1 MSNPNAMVPVAPPYT
16 IDDFYSPAEVD
27 ALFGV
32 VKNHGPWPLISA
44 LHFKSAEEY
53 LAVAGGP
60 NRPKDAKLTDY
71 TSPSFRGYFGKD
83 GVCFYDEVHDIYFN
97 KRLMDIA
104 KKVHGAEYAM
114 TSGMLFNIAGPSH
127 SYDAGHFDTASW
139 RGLALSHT
147 PVWVLAVIA
156 KSGLFE
162 RYKVKTAQVITY
174 FYESGIDGGF
184 TYWPDGPNRPPKRFA
199 PPFHNTAIVS
209 DNSQMFHRREAN
221 GPKDLRDCPDLDIH
235 TVVEWA
241 GDDQWVLT
249 NDGVEIGRFTEENRR
264 ALFHWTGLVFQDK
277 AEVMTYLEHTDDL
290 TLDMVFETLIAD
302 MKTKGLSFP
311 EPSDPLNDP
320 EFIALL
326 TKTYAMSPSEY
337 PAEAP
342 LTTNKAEA
350 YAG

>member
-1 MSNPNAMVPVAPPYT
+1 MSNRHPMVPVVSPYT

-32 VKNHGPWPLISA
+32 VKNHGPWPLITA

-53 LAVAGGP
+53 LAVAGGA
-60 NRPKDAKLTDY
+60 NLPKDAKLSDFI
-71 TSPSFRGYFGKD
+71 SPSFRGYLGKE
-83 GVCFYDEVHDIYFN
+83 GVCFYDEVHDIYFS
-97 KRLMDIA
+97 KRLKDIA

-127 SYDAGHFDTASW
+127 SFDAGHFDTASW

-162 RYKVKTAQVITY
+162 QWKVTTAQVITY

-184 TYWPDGPNRPPKRFA
+184 TYWPDGPHKTPQRFV

-209 DNSQMFHRREAN
+209 DNSQMYHRREAN
-221 GPKDLRDCPDLDIH
+221 GPVEMRDYPELDIH
-235 TVVEWA
+235 TLVEWA
-241 GDDQWVLT
+241 GNDEWVMR
-249 NDGVEIGRFTEENRR
+249 NDGVEIARFHEENRR
-264 ALFHWTGLVFQDK
+264 ALFHWTGLVFKDK
-277 AEVMTYLEHTDDL
+277 AEVDTYLEHKDDL
-290 TLDMVFETLIAD
+290 TLDKVFEILIAD
-302 MKTKGLSFP
+302 MKSKGISFT
-311 EPSDPLNDP
+311 EPSDPLNDA

-326 TKTYAMSPSEY
+326 TRTYDMAPKEY

-342 LTTNKAEA
+342 LNVKRPEA
-350 YAG
+350 YV